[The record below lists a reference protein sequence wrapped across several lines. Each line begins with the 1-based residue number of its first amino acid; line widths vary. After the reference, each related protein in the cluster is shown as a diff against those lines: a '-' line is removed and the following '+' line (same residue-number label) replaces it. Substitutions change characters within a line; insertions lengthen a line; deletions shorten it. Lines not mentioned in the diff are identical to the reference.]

1 MSTHVSLTTLKY
13 LTVWIITKCG
23 KLLKRW
29 EYQTIFPVS
38 LETYMWV
45 KKQQLELCME
55 QLIGSRL
62 RKEYDR
68 AVCCHHVCL
77 IYTLATS

>member
-13 LTVWIITKCG
+13 LSVWIITKCG
-23 KLLKRW
+23 KPLKRW
-29 EYQTIFPVS
+29 EYQIIFPVS

-62 RKEYDR
+62 RKEYDMD
-68 AVCCHHVCL
+68 VCSHLVYL
-77 IYTLATS
+77 IYMLSTS